1 MNINLKQ
8 IVVSIIIFFSL
19 NAFAE
24 NNAAKKIE
32 NYNIPDNE
40 YYQTKKMD
48 ELENQNKELKIE
60 IEKLNSLKIILEK
73 FLIELSRVDENLN
86 SKKDD
91 SSKSDFIKSL
101 NIYIKLNNIIL
112 NNGVNIQEEGKV
124 AAILNGLLNQSFSLQ
139 VLGDS
144 SQNEVIENFKS
155 NFNNFKET
163 VKQTI
168 YDIPNKINECEIIKT
183 QNETL
188 ISKISD
194 VKQSKKSIDQLAIIM
209 GLPAFCI
216 TILLLN
222 LIPTY
227 FKKTETEED
236 GNNQNSLD
244 VSTVLL
250 LTMTILILGLSKMI
264 TGEVLGTLL
273 GGISAYV
280 LNRNSNNRTI

>member
-155 NFNNFKET
+155 MRNYKNPKR
-163 VKQTI
+163 
-168 YDIPNKINECEIIKT
+168 DI
-183 QNETL
+183 
-188 ISKISD
+188 
-194 VKQSKKSIDQLAIIM
+194 
-209 GLPAFCI
+209 
-216 TILLLN
+216 N
-222 LIPTY
+222 L
-227 FKKTETEED
+227 
-236 GNNQNSLD
+236 
-244 VSTVLL
+244 
-250 LTMTILILGLSKMI
+250 
-264 TGEVLGTLL
+264 
-273 GGISAYV
+273 
-280 LNRNSNNRTI
+280 